1 MKNLKESLFQMDK
14 NYLEMLK
21 YLNRAIDLNIE
32 ALEKGESEATI
43 LGESIVTEN
52 YLNNM
57 EVSIKEEAIIIIA
70 RFQPAAKDLRKLI
83 MYIDSVRVLERM
95 GDLLKG
101 CLSVI
106 KKLEEK
112 KSLVTMSLSEKILP
126 VLEKIKII
134 YETYISAFTQ
144 GDETLL
150 YPLLLSDEE
159 IDKIISCN
167 NDCIIEIMKSDIEII
182 ESGTLLLL
190 LDKKYERVSDHVNHL
205 VKNLIYILK
214 GDNIRKN
221 ELIERLD

>member
-1 MKNLKESLFQMDK
+1 MKNLKESLFMMDK

-32 ALEKGESEATI
+32 ALENKEVKASVI
-43 LGESIVTEN
+43 GESIITEN

-57 EVSIKEEAIIIIA
+57 EVNIKEEAIIIIA
-70 RFQPAAKDLRKLI
+70 RFQPAAKDLRKLV
-83 MYIDSVRVLERM
+83 MYIDSVRVIERM

-101 CLSVI
+101 CLGVI
-106 KKLEEK
+106 KKIEENK
-112 KSLVTMSLSEKILP
+112 VLVTISLNEIILP

-134 YETYISAFTQ
+134 YESYIYAFTQ
-144 GDETLL
+144 SDVNLL

-159 IDKIISCN
+159 IDKVISCN
-167 NDCIIEIMKSDIEII
+167 NDYIIELMKKDIEVI

-190 LDKKYERVSDHVNHL
+190 LDKKYERVSDHINHL

-221 ELIERLD
+221 ELTENLN

>member
-1 MKNLKESLFQMDK
+1 MKNLKESLSILDK

-32 ALEKGESEATI
+32 ALENNEAKASI
-43 LGESIVTEN
+43 IGESIITEN

-57 EVSIKEEAIIIIA
+57 EVNIKEEAIIIIA
-70 RFQPAAKDLRKLI
+70 RFQPAAKDLRKLV
-83 MYIDSVRVLERM
+83 MYIDSVRVIERM

-106 KKLEEK
+106 KKIEGNK
-112 KSLVTMSLSEKILP
+112 ALVTVSLNERILP

-134 YETYISAFTQ
+134 YESYISAFTQ
-144 GDETLL
+144 GDVNLL

-159 IDKIISCN
+159 IDKVISFN
-167 NDCIIEIMKSDIEII
+167 NDYIIEMMKNDKDII

-190 LDKKYERVSDHVNHL
+190 LDKKYERVSDHINHL

-221 ELIERLD
+221 ELTENLN

>member
-1 MKNLKESLFQMDK
+1 MKNLKECLIMMDK

-32 ALEKGESEATI
+32 ALENKEAKASI
-43 LGESIVTEN
+43 IGESIITEN

-57 EVSIKEEAIIIIA
+57 EVNIKEEAIIIIA
-70 RFQPAAKDLRKLI
+70 RFQPAAKDLRKLV
-83 MYIDSVRVLERM
+83 MYIDSVRVIERM

-101 CLSVI
+101 CLAVI
-106 KKLEEK
+106 KKIEGNKALVII
-112 KSLVTMSLSEKILP
+112 SLNERILP

-134 YETYISAFTQ
+134 YDLYIAAFTQ
-144 GDETLL
+144 GDVNLL

-159 IDKIISCN
+159 IDKIISYN
-167 NDCIIEIMKSDIEII
+167 NDYIIELMKKDKEVIEA
-182 ESGTLLLL
+182 GTLLLL
-190 LDKKYERVSDHVNHL
+190 LDKKYERISDHINHL

-221 ELIERLD
+221 ELTENLN